1 MEMITTYFI
10 LQSISYIKT
19 QTCRQIFYLF
29 YFIQKTEFSKLGKKE
44 KKKVKKRKN
53 KLYNFIEKM
62 SLLLFQRMQLY
73 FL

>member
-19 QTCRQIFYLF
+19 QTCRQVFLF
-29 YFIQKTEFSKLGKKE
+29 ILVIQKTEFSKLAKK